1 MSTINDVY
9 LLNGLGD
16 ILNKD
21 NTDPDKDVKEVERNH
36 VKGGGGG
43 GHNQYYNTQKDDRL
57 MREVQDAMRAIGL
70 PFDEPAARNE
80 AATPQQIKESNVTQY
95 SRDNTYSRPRPT
107 EYSAPPQQQYNINL
121 DDEFDAPQQSNN
133 SENQSMFDEPTR
145 EEQRRSHIK
154 NVIGDNRPSLQD
166 FSFEKEREE
175 DYKCEMLAEIDYL
188 IEGLRDSGVDT
199 SRIPAVDES
208 ADIVSIEKV
217 VKVLRHKVDH
227 SRYCTFA
234 EEFIL
239 SGAHGLEYLFDGKNM
254 WFGRWNPNL
263 TGWHTQ
269 VHRKLRRMRTDT
281 GKIVSHIMND
291 YDIGPFMRICLEL
304 VPNMFLFSTKK
315 SEQDS
320 LSSLNLDES
329 IRESSRNMR
338 NL

>member
-21 NTDPDKDVKEVERNH
+21 NVKPDIDVKDVEMNM
-36 VKGGGGG
+36 VKGTGYR
-43 GHNQYYNTQKDDRL
+43 QDSIPKEDRL
-57 MREVQDAMRAIGL
+57 MREVEDAMRMIGMK
-70 PFDEPAARNE
+70 PEESRVDEPRAARGRPE
-80 AATPQQIKESNVTQY
+80 PTQSY
-95 SRDNTYSRPRPT
+95 ARDDTYSRPRPV
-107 EYSAPPQQQYNINL
+107 EYAAPPQQQERSYGINM
-121 DDEFDAPQQSNN
+121 DDLESDPAQDYRQDNRSEFDEQ
-133 SENQSMFDEPTR
+133 TR
-145 EEQRRSHIK
+145 EEQRRSHIN
-154 NVIGDNRPSLQD
+154 NVVGGDKPSLQD

-188 IEGLRDSGVDT
+188 VEGLKDAGVDT
-199 SRIPAVDES
+199 SRIPTVDDS
-208 ADIVSIEKV
+208 ADVASIEKI

-239 SGAHGLEYLFDGKNM
+239 SGAHGFEYLFDGKNM

-269 VHRKLRRMRTDT
+269 VNRKLRRMRTDT

-304 VPNMFLFSTKK
+304 VPNMFLFSTRK
-315 SEQDS
+315 SEENS
-320 LSSLNLDES
+320 LSNLNLDSS
-329 IRESSRNMR
+329 ISESSSKLR